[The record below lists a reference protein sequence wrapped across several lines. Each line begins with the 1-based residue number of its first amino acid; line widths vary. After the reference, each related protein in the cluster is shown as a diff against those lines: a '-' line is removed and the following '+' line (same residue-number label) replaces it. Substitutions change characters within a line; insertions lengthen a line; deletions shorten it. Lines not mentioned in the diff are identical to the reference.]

1 MELPYFA
8 RRSGRIFECVPEPKV
23 GANPKKRYQRYEYGR
38 LGISTKQLAL
48 SVFSRYGRGTLQ
60 GIFHPKKIC
69 RSIRGGEGHRVIIDG
84 EARKF
89 LNPKAYRVFQQI
101 DLNTIHSDAFQ
112 KSKNKVLGAFSKYMY
127 SLKRDIEQLRISR
140 KNGLESTTKKPS
152 LPFVPGNPLEEEI
165 QLLKWQWDKLE
176 ELSIGHYADFGA
188 LVIYKL
194 KLLLLLRWW
203 GFDKEQGFANFLN
216 RQKRLNMADKI

>member
-1 MELPYFA
+1 MITGNLEYMMSSLPYLSFQDTA
-8 RRSGRIFECVPEPKV
+8 EERSKV
-23 GANPKKRYQRYEYGR
+23 FSILKKYANPSE
-38 LGISTKQLAL
+38 LGKDIITILDEEASKFISA
-48 SVFSRYGRGTLQ
+48 
-60 GIFHPKKIC
+60 
-69 RSIRGGEGHRVIIDG
+69 
-84 EARKF
+84 
-89 LNPKAYRVFQQI
+89 NAYRLFQQI
-101 DLNTIHSDAFQ
+101 DLATIHAEAFQ
-112 KSKNKVLGAFSKYMY
+112 KSKNKILGAFSKYVY

-152 LPFVPGNPLEEEI
+152 LPLVPGTPLEEEI

-203 GFDKEQGFANFLN
+203 GFDQEQGFANFLN
-216 RQKRLNMADKI
+216 STKKTEHGR